1 MKSTP
6 PPPPPSPSPSSPGVS
21 EPQFKDC
28 IEELI
33 KFTLLSSIKGKLNIG
48 LSAEYCVSL
57 LKDDLSN
64 PFPTQNNENRTTED
78 SEGVPLYPLYKRLA
92 SSLYQSIS
100 SRALC
105 VGHNEIIPIQEDD
118 LLKQKVDEWNKLIVE
133 KGPVLLRLLTKVD
146 FELHVQEPFF
156 SQLND
161 GLKTIEGRSAVG
173 HYNQI
178 KSGDILLFNKCL
190 MLQVQDVHRYASF
203 HEMLEAESLAKVL
216 PGVEN
221 IEEGVQIYR
230 NFYSEEKEKSN
241 GVIAICIEK
250 PTAQLHDCMTS
261 ILWGLSYAGV
271 QRLLGFVQTMG
282 TSTESLPP
290 PPSVLLSSFLLPHN
304 PKVKGS
310 TLTDGARALA
320 KHVNRSSS
328 GYWGSLCG
336 SDSEKN
342 KVAMDIV
349 NCLLTRCSWL
359 NMHIVPP
366 HGVVFEIRIK
376 DGYGARWSA
385 DGTKFIGF
393 LEPYMD
399 DGHSKGWKH

>member
-221 IEEGVQIYR
+221 IEEGVQ
-230 NFYSEEKEKSN
+230 
-241 GVIAICIEK
+241 
-250 PTAQLHDCMTS
+250 
-261 ILWGLSYAGV
+261 
-271 QRLLGFVQTMG
+271 RLLGFVQTMG

>member
-1 MKSTP
+1 MESP
-6 PPPPPSPSPSSPGVS
+6 PSPSSPGVS
-21 EPQFKDC
+21 KPQLKDC
-28 IEELI
+28 IEELV
-33 KFTLLSSIKGKLNIG
+33 KFTLLSSIRGKLNTG
-48 LSAEYCVSL
+48 LSNDYCANL
-57 LKDDLSN
+57 LKDDPSN
-64 PFPTQNNENRTTED
+64 PCPTQNNENLTTEV
-78 SEGVPLYPLYKRLA
+78 SEGVPSYPLYKRLA

-100 SRALC
+100 SGALC
-105 VGHNEIIPIQEDD
+105 VGHNEIIPVQEDN

-133 KGPVLLRLLTKVD
+133 KGPVLLTLLTKVD

-156 SQLND
+156 SQLSD
-161 GLKTIEGRSAVG
+161 GLKTIEGRCAVG
-173 HYNQI
+173 HYNRI
-178 KSGDILLFNKCL
+178 KSGDILLLNKCM
-190 MLQVQDVHRYASF
+190 MLQVQDIHQYASF

-230 NFYSEEKEKSN
+230 NFYSEEKERLN
-241 GVIAICIEK
+241 GVLAICIEK
-250 PTAQLHDCMTS
+250 PTSQLYNFMAS
-261 ILWGLSYAGV
+261 ILLGLSYGGV

-282 TSTESLPP
+282 TSSESLPP

-304 PKVKGS
+304 PNVKGS

-328 GYWGSLCG
+328 SYWGTLCG

-342 KVAMDIV
+342 RVAVDV
-349 NCLLTRCSWL
+349 VSCLLNRCCWL
-359 NMHIVPP
+359 NMHTVPP

-393 LEPYMD
+393 LEPYMA

>member
-1 MKSTP
+1 MEPTP
-6 PPPPPSPSPSSPGVS
+6 PPPPLPPPSSPGVS
-21 EPQFKDC
+21 EPQLKDC

-33 KFTLLSSIKGKLNIG
+33 KFTLLSSIKGKLNTD
-48 LSAEYCVSL
+48 LSDDYCVHL

-64 PFPTQNNENRTTED
+64 PFPTQNNDNLTTED

-92 SSLYQSIS
+92 SYLYRSIS
-100 SRALC
+100 SGALC
-105 VGHNEIIPIQEDD
+105 VGHNEIIPTEEDD
-118 LLKQKVDEWNKLIVE
+118 LLKQKVDEWNKLIME
-133 KGPVLLRLLTKVD
+133 KGPALLRLLAKVD

-161 GLKTIEGRSAVG
+161 GLKTIEGRCAFG
-173 HYNQI
+173 HYKQI
-178 KSGDILLFNKCL
+178 KSGDILLFNKCV
-190 MLQVQDVHRYASF
+190 MLQVQDIHQYASF
-203 HEMLEAESLAKVL
+203 REMLEAESLAKVL

-221 IEEGVQIYR
+221 IEEGVQVYR
-230 NFYSEEKEKSN
+230 NFYSEEKERLN

-250 PTAQLHDCMTS
+250 PTSQLYDCMAS
-261 ILWGLSYAGV
+261 ILRGLSYGGV
-271 QRLLGFVQTMG
+271 QRLLGFVQTTG

-304 PKVKGS
+304 TNVKGS
-310 TLTDGARALA
+310 TLTNGARALA
-320 KHVNRSSS
+320 KHVSRSSS

-342 KVAMDIV
+342 RAAMDIV
-349 NCLLTRCSWL
+349 SCLLTRCSWL
-359 NMHIVPP
+359 NMHTVPP

-393 LEPYMD
+393 LEPYMA